1 MPTDID
7 DNKMCYVK
15 CTFRR
20 GMYYNLLKKSQ
31 LKHMYYIKIPTVRF
45 TGLVR
50 PDPQGELLIEGLN
63 NLDGIRQNE
72 LSGHLMMDGGELR
85 G

>member
-1 MPTDID
+1 
-7 DNKMCYVK
+7 
-15 CTFRR
+15 
-20 GMYYNLLKKSQ
+20 MYIYIYNLLKKSQ

-50 PDPQGELLIEGLN
+50 PDPQGELLIEGLK
-63 NLDGIRQNE
+63 NLDGIRQNG